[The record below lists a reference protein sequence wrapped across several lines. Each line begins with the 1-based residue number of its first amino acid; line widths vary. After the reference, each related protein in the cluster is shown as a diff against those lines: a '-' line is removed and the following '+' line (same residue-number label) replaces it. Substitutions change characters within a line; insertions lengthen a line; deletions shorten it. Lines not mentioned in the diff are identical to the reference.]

1 MDLFS
6 SARRLERPYRFVR
19 DQRTE
24 LPLDARAIIG
34 DGITCALVRPDGV
47 IDWMCMPR
55 FDSPSVFG
63 ALLDVD
69 RGGQTAVT
77 PVAETFT
84 SLQAYDPGT
93 NVLETIFQVP
103 GQGVARLIDFMP
115 WSDDPRAGIHE
126 IHRRIEVLEGEVELE
141 LVFDPRFDYG
151 RDPATLACGPHGVRA
166 RGRQGEQFVAVATRA
181 DWQPRAAGGCVQRV
195 RLPARTTHWMVLAWS
210 GAEPE
215 PLSHYRSYEHLR
227 ATRRA
232 WREWSNRL
240 GYDGPWRHHVMRSAL
255 CLKLLTYAPTGAM
268 VAAATTSLPEWIG
281 GVRNWDYRYAWVRDS
296 SFAIRTENLLGY
308 TAEARDFFYFVRDA
322 IDLDRGLDVMYAI
335 DGRRVPAEIDLAH
348 LAGHRGS
355 RPVRVGNGARDQ
367 LQLDTVGALVDA
379 AHLYERFGNSLTLAS
394 WRKIRAVIQT
404 LRQRVGD
411 PDDGIW
417 EPRSGRRHNVHSK
430 LMSWVA
436 LDRGAGLAGA
446 FGEATLRGELL
457 DEAEALRTEILAR
470 GLHPDGGHFVAAYD
484 ETRVDAA
491 LLTLPLYGLVEGD
504 FSVDA
509 PAAPFD
515 QSRIKGVTFGRE
527 AGNRL
532 VFVNGRLRSDLSSL
546 KQLSPGIE
554 LLSFAEALASRPRL
568 VEAALGNLSDDDLGA
583 VVVDRSEQHARVLV
597 VHASLCEAVA
607 EMRASGVGLVD
618 IVQALHRGEGAA
630 GGEPGTPEGA
640 G

>member
-491 LLTLPLYGLVEGD
+491 LLTLPLYGLVDARDPRMVETVRHIRNELGRGSFLYRYRYDDGLPGDEGA
-504 FSVDA
+504 FVLCGFWLAEVLAMMGRVD
-509 PAAPFD
+509 
-515 QSRIKGVTFGRE
+515 E
-527 AGNRL
+527 AQA
-532 VFVNGRLRSDLSSL
+532 VFVDHINASNHVGLLAEELDPGTRGQLGNFPQAFSHLGLINAAMRIDLALRLRDE
-546 KQLSPGIE
+546 G
-554 LLSFAEALASRPRL
+554 SRDTPHL
-568 VEAALGNLSDDDLGA
+568 V
-583 VVVDRSEQHARVLV
+583 RAR
-597 VHASLCEAVA
+597 
-607 EMRASGVGLVD
+607 RA
-618 IVQALHRGEGAA
+618 
-630 GGEPGTPEGA
+630 
-640 G
+640 

>member
-24 LPLDARAIIG
+24 LPLDARALIG
-34 DGITCALVRPDGV
+34 DGLTCALVRPDGV

-63 ALLDVD
+63 ALLDAD

-77 PVAETFT
+77 PIAETFT

-151 RDPATLACGPHGVRA
+151 RDPATLQCGPYGVSA
-166 RGRQGEQFVAVATRA
+166 RGRNGEQFVAVATSA
-181 DWQPRAAGGCVQRV
+181 DWQPRAAGGCAQRI

-210 GAEPE
+210 GADPE
-215 PLSHYRSYEHLR
+215 PLAHYRSYEHLR

-308 TAEARDFFYFVRDA
+308 TAEARDFFYFVRDS
-322 IDLDRGLDVMYAI
+322 IDLERGLDVMYAI
-335 DGRRVPAEIDLAH
+335 DGRRVPAEIELAH

-355 RPVRVGNGARDQ
+355 QPVRVGNGAREQ

-394 WRKIRAVIQT
+394 WRKIRAVIQA
-404 LRQRVGD
+404 LRQRVGE

-457 DEAEALRTEILAR
+457 DEADSLREEILAR

-491 LLTLPLYGLVEGD
+491 LLTLPLYGLVDARDPRMIETVRQIRHELGRGSFIYRYRYDDGLPGDEGA
-504 FSVDA
+504 FVLCGFWLAEVLAMMGRVD
-509 PAAPFD
+509 
-515 QSRIKGVTFGRE
+515 E
-527 AGNRL
+527 AQA
-532 VFVNGRLRSDLSSL
+532 VFVDHINASNHVGLLAEELDPGTRGQLGNFPQAFSHLGLINAAMRIDLALRLRDE
-546 KQLSPGIE
+546 G
-554 LLSFAEALASRPRL
+554 SRDTPHL
-568 VEAALGNLSDDDLGA
+568 V
-583 VVVDRSEQHARVLV
+583 
-597 VHASLCEAVA
+597 
-607 EMRASGVGLVD
+607 SGP
-618 IVQALHRGEGAA
+618 HRRPA
-630 GGEPGTPEGA
+630 GK
-640 G
+640 